1 MAKAKELLIKESVSE
16 LKKLHKQQPDHL
28 KDRIRMLLYIKRCGN
43 QSKRVLASATQISH
57 TSIQTWRLKYEQGG
71 IKALLEFHRHSN
83 NPSII
88 PASMHKK
95 IKLRLTN
102 PTEAPTS
109 YEQLRSWVSEQMG
122 KEINYQTL
130 NGYVKRNFNAK
141 LKVARKSHVNKD
153 AAEEAVFKNP
163 ARRA

>member
-1 MAKAKELLIKESVSE
+1 MANAKQLLIRESVTE

-28 KDRIRMLLYIKRCGN
+28 KDRVRMLLYIKKYGD
-43 QSKRVLASATQISH
+43 QSKRALASVTQISH

-71 IKALLEFHRHSN
+71 IEALLEFHRHSN

-88 PASMHKK
+88 SPLMHKK

-102 PTEAPTS
+102 PTEAPNS
-109 YEQLRSWVSEQMG
+109 YEELRSWVSEQIG

-130 NGYVKRNFNAK
+130 NGYVKRNFKAK
-141 LKVARKSHVNKD
+141 
-153 AAEEAVFKNP
+153 
-163 ARRA
+163 